1 MKLTR
6 RVFLA
11 RAATGTAALSTG
23 LLRAAAPTPAAPR
36 LTVADLPVGGA
47 PAPVALPHFPTRLH
61 AYVWRNW
68 HLVPLPRLARVVD
81 ATPAQLREIAT
92 SLGLGAPPRIT
103 RSQEKRSA
111 LTVIRRN
118 WHLLPYEQLLALLE
132 WTPDQMAYALREDD
146 FLYVKLGNLKPRCAA
161 LRYQAPSPAEQ
172 TRAAAIARQVRD
184 QFAAGVGSGS
194 DPLFGFV
201 ADLSKPPGHT
211 RAAGAPRSMQFAPR
225 YCSSY
230 FALYGDPLLEP
241 EADPYPDGYLARLAE
256 AGVDGVWLQA
266 VLYKL
271 SPFPWQPDLSVRYE
285 ERRANLR
292 RLVER
297 ARRHGIGIW
306 LYLNEPRAMPTRFY
320 AAHPDLK
327 GVAEGDYAALCTS
340 APAVQTYLRD
350 AVAGLVEAVP
360 GLAGFFTISGSE
372 NLTNCWS
379 HGQGRTCPRCA
390 ARGAAP
396 VIAGFHAGL
405 VDGIHAGHHGRNS
418 PPPRLLVWDWGWDEA
433 WVEEIVRRL
442 PAEVSLMSVSEWNL
456 PIRRGGVATAVGE
469 YSISSI
475 GPGPRATRHWAL
487 ARQRGLRT
495 MAKIQAGNTWELSAV
510 PYIPAVAN
518 VAQHAANLRTTGVN
532 GLMLGWSLGGYPSPN
547 LEVVAEMGTRDP
559 HTGAATATPEAAMAR
574 VAGRRFGPRLA
585 PAFVEAWRAF
595 STAFSEFPF
604 HGGVV
609 YNAPMQFGPSN
620 LLWSEPTGYAAT
632 MVGFPYDDLN
642 AWRQVYPAEVFIGQ
656 FEKMADGF
664 ATALATLQAAVA
676 AGDPGPSAAQRRE
689 CGRELSV
696 AEAAALHFRSVANQS
711 RFVVARQALGGARS
725 AAEAAPS
732 LAVLETVLRSE
743 LEVARRL
750 HALQRADSRL
760 GFEASNQYYY
770 IPADLAEKALNCQ
783 DLLERWLPAQQTR
796 WK

>member
-11 RAATGTAALSTG
+11 RATTGTVALSTG
-23 LLRAAAPTPAAPR
+23 LLRAATPTPTAPR
-36 LTVADLPVGGA
+36 LTVADLPVGAA
-47 PAPVALPHFPTRLH
+47 PAPVALHHFPSRLH

-68 HLVPLPRLARVVD
+68 FLVPLPRLARVVG
-81 ATPAQLREIAT
+81 ATPAQLRELGA
-92 SLGLGAPPRIT
+92 SLGLNAPPRIS

-146 FLYVKLGNLKPRCAA
+146 FLYVKLGNLKPRCAP
-161 LRYQAPSPAEQ
+161 LHYEAPIPDEQ
-172 TRAAAIARQVRD
+172 VRAAAIARQVRD
-184 QFAAGVGSGS
+184 QFATGVGSGS

-201 ADLSKPPGHT
+201 ADLSKSPGAA
-211 RAAGAPRSMQFAPR
+211 RAASPRRSMQFAPR

-271 SPFPWQPDLSVRYE
+271 APFPWEPQLSVRYE

-350 AVAGLVEAVP
+350 AVADLVRAVP

-379 HGQGRTCPRCA
+379 HGQGRNCPRCA
-390 ARGAAP
+390 PRGAAP
-396 VIAGFHAGL
+396 VIADFHACL
-405 VDGIHAGHHGRNS
+405 VDGIRAGHRAAT

-442 PAEVSLMSVSEWNL
+442 PAEVSLMSVSEWDL
-456 PIRRGGVATAVGE
+456 PIRRGGIATAVGE

-518 VAQHAANLRTTGVN
+518 VAQHAANLRSADVN

-559 HTGAATATPEAAMAR
+559 RTGVAAATPEEAMTR

-585 PAFVEAWRAF
+585 PAFVAAWRAY

-642 AWRQVYPAEVFIGQ
+642 GWRQVYPAEVFIGQ

-664 ATALATLQAAVA
+664 AAALATLRAAVD
-676 AGDPGPSAAQRRE
+676 AGAPEATAAQRRE
-689 CGRELSV
+689 WQRELSV
-696 AEAAALHFRSVANQS
+696 AEAAALHFRSVANQA
-711 RFVVARQALGGARS
+711 RFVVARQALNGAKS
-725 AAEAAPS
+725 MAEAASP
-732 LAVLETVLRSE
+732 LAALESTLRSE
-743 LEVARRL
+743 LAVARRL

-770 IPADLAEKALNCQ
+770 VPVDLAEKALNCQ
-783 DLLERWLPAQQTR
+783 DLLDRWLPTQRAR